1 MTKAPV
7 FYKILANNIK
17 NMANFKNLEKVL
29 ELTAKTG
36 DKVIVISETHE
47 PFVILALKEYQA
59 LMTHNTN
66 LQELT
71 EQELLEKINRDIAVW
86 KASQE
91 DLSADYNLDQFKVEA
106 KTQSAEL
113 APQANQIFQ
122 KPLDTPVEIPEVEE
136 EEKYY
141 IEPVE

>member
-1 MTKAPV
+1 
-7 FYKILANNIK
+7 
-17 NMANFKNLEKVL
+17 MANFKNLEKVL

-91 DLSADYNLDQFKVEA
+91 DFAADYNLDQFKVDV
-106 KTQSAEL
+106 KDRSAEAVL
-113 APQANQIFQ
+113 EPTTIFQ
-122 KPLDTPVEIPEVEE
+122 KPEDTQEVEE

-141 IEPVE
+141 IEPIE

>member
-1 MTKAPV
+1 
-7 FYKILANNIK
+7 
-17 NMANFKNLEKVL
+17 MANFKNLEKVL

-36 DKVIVISETHE
+36 DKVIVISENHE

-91 DLSADYNLDQFKVEA
+91 DLSADYSLDQFKVEA
-106 KTQSAEL
+106 KDQSASA
-113 APQANQIFQ
+113 APVNQAIFS
-122 KPLDTPVEIPEVEE
+122 KPTDTPLEAPEFVE

>member
-1 MTKAPV
+1 MG
-7 FYKILANNIK
+7 
-17 NMANFKNLEKVL
+17 NFKNLEKVL

-36 DKVIVISETHE
+36 DKIIVISETHE

-86 KASQE
+86 KASQD
-91 DLSADYNLDQFKVEA
+91 DLSTDYNLDQFKVEP
-106 KTQSAEL
+106 KDRPQEV
-113 APQANQIFQ
+113 APQASPIFQ
-122 KPLDTPVEIPEVEE
+122 KPEDTPVVEE

>member
-1 MTKAPV
+1 
-7 FYKILANNIK
+7 
-17 NMANFKNLEKVL
+17 MANFKNLEKVL

-91 DLSADYNLDQFKVEA
+91 DLSVDYNLDQFKVDPKDKSSETA
-106 KTQSAEL
+106 S
-113 APQANQIFQ
+113 QASPIFQ
-122 KPLDTPVEIPEVEE
+122 KPLDTPVEIPEAEE

>member
-1 MTKAPV
+1 
-7 FYKILANNIK
+7 
-17 NMANFKNLEKVL
+17 MANFKNLEKVL

-91 DLSADYNLDQFKVEA
+91 DLSVDYNLDQFKVESKNPSVEPVVA
-106 KTQSAEL
+106 SS
-113 APQANQIFQ
+113 NIFS
-122 KPLDTPVEIPEVEE
+122 KPLDTPEPEE

-141 IEPVE
+141 IEPIE

>member
-1 MTKAPV
+1 MA
-7 FYKILANNIK
+7 NIK
-17 NMANFKNLEKVL
+17 NLEQVL
-29 ELTAKTG
+29 ELAAKTG
-36 DKVIVISETHE
+36 DRVVVVSDTHE
-47 PFVILALKEYQA
+47 PFVILAFKEYQA
-59 LMTHNTN
+59 LMSHNTN

-91 DLSADYNLDQFKVEA
+91 DFSTDYNLDQFKVEPKIVPVQTPA
-106 KTQSAEL
+106 IQSQN
-113 APQANQIFQ
+113 PN
-122 KPLDTPVEIPEVEE
+122 KVEEPIMAGE

>member
-1 MTKAPV
+1 
-7 FYKILANNIK
+7 
-17 NMANFKNLEKVL
+17 MANFKNLEKVL

-91 DLSADYNLDQFKVEA
+91 DLSVDYNLDQFKVESKNPSVEPVA
-106 KTQSAEL
+106 ASS
-113 APQANQIFQ
+113 NIFS
-122 KPLDTPVEIPEVEE
+122 KPVDTPESEE

-141 IEPVE
+141 IEPIE

>member
-1 MTKAPV
+1 
-7 FYKILANNIK
+7 
-17 NMANFKNLEKVL
+17 MANFKNLEKVL

-91 DLSADYNLDQFKVEA
+91 DLSTDYNLDQFKVEE
-106 KTQSAEL
+106 KTKVPDV
-113 APQANQIFQ
+113 APQASQIFQ
-122 KPLDTPVEIPEVEE
+122 KPADTPEYTPVVEE

-141 IEPVE
+141 VEPAD

>member
-1 MTKAPV
+1 MG
-7 FYKILANNIK
+7 
-17 NMANFKNLEKVL
+17 NFKNLEKVL

-86 KASQE
+86 KASQD
-91 DLSADYNLDQFKVEA
+91 DLSTDYNLDQFKVETKDRPQEA
-106 KTQSAEL
+106 V
-113 APQANQIFQ
+113 PQAGPIFQ
-122 KPLDTPVEIPEVEE
+122 KPEDTPVVEE

>member
-1 MTKAPV
+1 
-7 FYKILANNIK
+7 
-17 NMANFKNLEKVL
+17 MANFKNLEKVL

-59 LMTHNTN
+59 LMTHNTS

-91 DLSADYNLDQFKVEA
+91 DLSVDYNLDQFKVESKDKA
-106 KTQSAEL
+106 SGVVS
-113 APQANQIFQ
+113 QANPIFQ
-122 KPLDTPVEIPEVEE
+122 KPVDTPEVEE

>member
-1 MTKAPV
+1 MSYLIA
-7 FYKILANNIK
+7 K

-36 DKVIVISETHE
+36 DKIIVISETHE

-91 DLSADYNLDQFKVEA
+91 DLSTDYNLDQFKVEE
-106 KTQSAEL
+106 KTK
-113 APQANQIFQ
+113 APEPVPQVSQIFQ
-122 KPLDTPVEIPEVEE
+122 KPADTPEYTPVVEE

-141 IEPVE
+141 VEPAD